1 MFSGAQNNSFYQKTK
16 KEATYDDTF
25 FCFCSFF
32 WFHTARKLM
41 SSETDIYAVSQ
52 LNVSIYSTNS
62 NEQPISIMSTEF
74 LVSFTGT

>member
-1 MFSGAQNNSFYQKTK
+1 
-16 KEATYDDTF
+16 
-25 FCFCSFF
+25 
-32 WFHTARKLM
+32 M